1 MTNRVKSLESIATE
15 RIYKTIVT
23 ALQSA
28 AAAGAAKVQVSSSAD
43 SSVDDEPS
51 AADVKQNL
59 KQSNT
64 VAAIREKL
72 DQDLVGIYRDV
83 RKWLLSIY
91 LYLLHNEENIAP
103 PITENEYNP
112 RRSSSVSVDFCL
124 LLDCILDKQF
134 TEFHFFRH
142 HICDEAEAAN
152 DSPNNFYPLN
162 IVETVSR
169 HCAESMADITFSL
182 RDDDKNSLKLPKS
195 IEAPWA
201 RSFASLTALTKM
213 DIYGV
218 SITEESDCI
227 QFFTH
232 LGSSC
237 PNLKQLELKSFPF
250 GRKQQLALVLGDKA
264 QQVIPL
270 LIHSHSNRQAGN
282 NKQMHRGAKSKLH
295 RLQFP
300 EKYVTRICR
309 SLEHLDI
316 SDYDRT
322 DLRRD
327 RRSSAFLLRH
337 FPRLKILKLHFNH
350 DILSAI
356 TFLHKLSQQHEK
368 KGNKIFQVAAIT
380 DRGLRLKSTANN
392 NNNHLRNLL
401 FHLLFYY

>member
-1 MTNRVKSLESIATE
+1 MTNRVKCLEGIATE

-28 AAAGAAKVQVSSSAD
+28 AAGEKVQVSSSAD
-43 SSVDDEPS
+43 SSVDEPS
-51 AADVKQNL
+51 AADVKQKL
-59 KQSNT
+59 KQSNTVTVT

-83 RKWLLSIY
+83 RKWLPSIY

-103 PITENEYNP
+103 PTAENQAQ
-112 RRSSSVSVDFCL
+112 RSSSVSVDFCL

-134 TEFHFFRH
+134 TEFHFCRH
-142 HICDEAEAAN
+142 HICDEG
-152 DSPNNFYPLN
+152 SPNNFYPLK

-169 HCAESMADITFSL
+169 HCAESMADISFAL
-182 RDDDKNSLKLPKS
+182 HDDDKNSLKLPKS

-218 SITEESDCI
+218 STEESDCI
-227 QFFTH
+227 QFFSH

-237 PNLKQLELKSFPF
+237 PNLKQLELNSFPF

-264 QQVIPL
+264 QQVIP

-295 RLQFP
+295 RLQFA
-300 EKYVTRICR
+300 EKYVTPICR

-322 DLRRD
+322 DFRRDSD
-327 RRSSAFLLRH
+327 RRSSTFLLRH
-337 FPRLKILKLHFNH
+337 FPRLKILKLPFNH
-350 DILSAI
+350 DIISGI
-356 TFLHKLSQQHEK
+356 EFLHKMSQHHEK
-368 KGNKIFQVAAIT
+368 KGKIFQVTAIT

-392 NNNHLRNLL
+392 NSNHLRNLL
-401 FHLLFYY
+401 FHLFCY